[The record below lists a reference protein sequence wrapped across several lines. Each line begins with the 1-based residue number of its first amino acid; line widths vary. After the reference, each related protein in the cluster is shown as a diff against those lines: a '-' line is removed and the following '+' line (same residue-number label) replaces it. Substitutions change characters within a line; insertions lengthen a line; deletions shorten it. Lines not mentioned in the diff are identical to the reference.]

1 MPAKRIKAALLLFCA
16 FVTASTAVRA
26 AEDAKGFVLLG
37 SNASMSGAVPPPGTY
52 FTTYEYFYTG
62 DASATA
68 AAGIVIDQIGAQA
81 NVQANVEV
89 DADIFISIP
98 TFLWV
103 APGQVLGGNAGF
115 GVLIPFGSQDI
126 SADVDA
132 LATLNLP
139 DGRTFGRGAH
149 FRLDDD
155 TFAFGDPVL
164 TAFLGWHRGNWHWK
178 VAGLLN
184 VPVGS
189 YDKDNL
195 ANMGFNR
202 WGFDASAAVT
212 WLDPAI
218 GLEVST
224 AAGFTFNGR
233 NPDTDYRTGTEF
245 HVEAAIMQHFSKT
258 FAVGLTGYH
267 YDQITGDSGGGA
279 ALGDFKGRVSAIG
292 PNINYTFLAGQI
304 PVSTSLRWL
313 HEFEAKNRLEGE
325 AFLFT
330 AAMPLSIPRR

>member
-1 MPAKRIKAALLLFCA
+1 MLAKKLKMALLLFCA
-16 FVTASTAVRA
+16 FATASTASKA
-26 AEDAKGFVLLG
+26 AENAKGFVLLG
-37 SNASMSGAVPPPGTY
+37 SNSSMAGAVPPPGAY
-52 FTTYEYFYTG
+52 FSTYEYFYTG

-68 AAGIVIDQIGAQA
+68 AAGIVLDKIGAQA
-81 NVQANVEV
+81 SLRVDADV

-98 TFLWV
+98 TLLWV
-103 APGQVLGGNAGF
+103 APGQVLGGNV
-115 GVLIPFGSQDI
+115 GVGALIPFGSQDI
-126 SADVDA
+126 SADLDA
-132 LATLNLP
+132 LSTITLR
-139 DGRTFGRGAH
+139 DGRTFNRGAQ
-149 FRLDDD
+149 FGLDDD

-184 VPVGS
+184 VPIGS
-189 YDKDNL
+189 YDADSL

-245 HVEAAIMQHFSKT
+245 HVEAAIMKHFSKT
-258 FAVGLTGYH
+258 FAIGLTGYH
-267 YDQITGDSGGGA
+267 YEQVTGDSGNGA
-279 ALGDFKGRVSAIG
+279 RLGDFKGQVSAIG
-292 PNINYTFLAGQI
+292 PNINYAFLAGQI

-330 AAMPLSIPRR
+330 AAMPLSVPRR